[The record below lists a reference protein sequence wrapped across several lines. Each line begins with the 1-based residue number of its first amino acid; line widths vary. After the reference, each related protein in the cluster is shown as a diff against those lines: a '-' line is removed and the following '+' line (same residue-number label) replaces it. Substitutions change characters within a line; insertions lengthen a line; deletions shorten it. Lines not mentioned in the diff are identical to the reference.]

1 MAGKSSKK
9 NSNQKPRRPARAG
22 RKGKPE
28 GPVRAGEGADSL
40 ETIKAQ
46 AAGLVLRAAV
56 LGPEARRLLTP
67 SSKGDAPAGRL
78 GLSRAETLDM
88 VVDISANLGA
98 NRSYGKILRGAADVL
113 GLRGVDA
120 VDISDILEAADVS
133 RFTYYQFFGSK
144 EDVMVALFDLILSVW
159 ESLLADTLSA
169 GGPPEKRLR
178 RVLRTVIGAFS
189 IAGYLV
195 RVLVTEA
202 WRPGSPLA
210 PRMNEFRDRT
220 VERLL
225 PVYAEATGREAD
237 PFLVRTQMMAIIAV
251 ALDFELNPESSQQE
265 MQQAEQYMGRLITA
279 LGRRR
284 DD

>member
-1 MAGKSSKK
+1 M
-9 NSNQKPRRPARAG
+9 
-22 RKGKPE
+22 
-28 GPVRAGEGADSL
+28 RAGEGADSL
-40 ETIKAQ
+40 ETIKEQ

-67 SSKGDAPAGRL
+67 SSKGDAPAGRF
-78 GLSRAETLDM
+78 GLSRAEALDM

-120 VDISDILEAADVS
+120 VDVSDILEAADVS

-159 ESLLADTLSA
+159 ESLIADTLAA

-251 ALDFELNPESSQQE
+251 ALDFELNPESPQEE
-265 MQQAEQYMGRLITA
+265 MQLAEQYMGRLITA